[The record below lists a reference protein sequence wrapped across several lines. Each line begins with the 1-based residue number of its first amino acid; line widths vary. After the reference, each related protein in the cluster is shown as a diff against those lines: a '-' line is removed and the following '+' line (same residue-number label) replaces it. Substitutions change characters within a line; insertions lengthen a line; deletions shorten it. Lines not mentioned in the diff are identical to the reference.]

1 MDFQTKI
8 PTIAI
13 LGPALVAFALVALAR
28 YRRDASGWSG
38 CPLVVRAVTAL
49 YAAAVA
55 SLTVFPLWIYGGMYR
70 NQAEWY
76 TQIQP
81 IPLLM
86 ADITMI
92 PNVAMF
98 LPLGFL
104 LPLLRPRITLRRTV
118 LVSAMA
124 SLSIE
129 ALQMLQYIAFAN
141 GRAVDIND
149 LIANTLGGL
158 LGYTILRTAQ
168 RATAPRTALERL
180 TPSARTAA

>member
-8 PTIAI
+8 PTAVI
-13 LGPALVAFALVALAR
+13 LGPALVAFCLVALVR
-28 YRRDASGWSG
+28 HRRDASGWSG
-38 CPLVVRAVTAL
+38 GPLVVRAVTAL

-55 SLTVFPLWIYGGMYR
+55 SLTIFPLWIYGGMYR

-86 ADITMI
+86 ADITMV
-92 PNVAMF
+92 PNVLMF

-104 LPLLRPRITLRRTV
+104 LPLLRPHVTLRRTV

-149 LIANTLGGL
+149 LIANSLGGL
-158 LGYTILRTAQ
+158 LGYAILRAAQ
-168 RATAPRTALERL
+168 RTTATRTALERL
-180 TPSARTAA
+180 TLSARTTA